1 MSPIFAKLNLSTQKK
16 ILVLGQHALN
26 AHASFQ
32 VELSRLVGID
42 IVDDLQ
48 AINSIDFA
56 LIFVTQKN
64 QIDQISPLL
73 AKKMQGDVIVWFAY
87 PKGSSKNYKC
97 DFNRDNGW
105 DVFKGLGFDTVRQI
119 AIDADWSAL
128 RFRCNEFIG
137 SR

>member
-1 MSPIFAKLNLSTQKK
+1 MSPIFAKLNLSRQKK
-16 ILVLGQHALN
+16 ILVLDAPI
-26 AHASFQ
+26 SFQ
-32 VELSRLVGID
+32 ADLASLTD
-42 IVDDLQ
+42 ITIIENLQ

-73 AKKMQGDVIVWFAY
+73 AMKMQGDVIVWFAY

-105 DVFKGLGFDTVRQI
+105 DVFKGLGFDTMRQI

-128 RFRCNEFIG
+128 RFRRIEFIG
-137 SR
+137 KR